1 MKRVGPRENVALL
14 ILIASTVVP
23 LAAAGQHPYTISDH
37 VNLVLL
43 DVSVRDGKGAFV
55 EGLERSDFKVIEDGR
70 PHDIANF
77 AAADTPVTIG
87 LINDNSGSMRAM
99 RPEVVTAGLAFAK
112 ASNSE
117 DQFFVVNFNDRI
129 YLGLPQSVTFT
140 DKLQTLRA
148 ALYFGQPAGQTAL
161 YDAIALGLEHLTLSG
176 RDKRTLIVVSDGGDN
191 VSKTKLPTL
200 LRMVEASQ
208 VTIYTIGLMNPDDR
222 DLNPGAL
229 RKLASLTGGH
239 YFQPESLD
247 QVLPTFEQISREIRS
262 RYTISF
268 YPDPADNKRSLHMVK
283 VTVND
288 GSGRK
293 LIAKTRSSYSTGS
306 LDRLLAEQHRGRAPE
321 GKK

>member
-1 MKRVGPRENVALL
+1 MRLQYGVALA
-14 ILIASTVVP
+14 ILIAATISS
-23 LAAAGQHPYTISDH
+23 LAAASQRPYTISDH

-55 EGLERSDFKVIEDGR
+55 DGLTRDDFKVIEDGR
-70 PHDIANF
+70 RHQISNF
-77 AAADTPVTIG
+77 AAVDTPVTIG

-129 YLGLPQSVTFT
+129 YLGLPQSIIFT

-161 YDAIALGLEHLTLSG
+161 YDAIALGLEHLTLSS

-191 VSKTKLPTL
+191 VSKTKLTDL

-208 VTIYTIGLMNPDDR
+208 VTIYTVGLMNPDDR

-229 RKLASLTGGH
+229 RKLASLTGGR
-239 YFQPESLD
+239 YFQPASLD
-247 QVLPTFEQISREIRS
+247 QVLPAFEQISREIRS

-268 YPDPADNKRSLHMVK
+268 YPDPADNKRSLHTVK
-283 VTVND
+283 VAVDD

-293 LIAKTRSSYSTGS
+293 LIAKTRTSYSTDS
-306 LDRLLAEQHRGRAPE
+306 LDRLLAGQRRSGASE
-321 GKK
+321 GKN